1 MTMIKG
7 RLVLW
12 ESFIIRRFS
21 AKKKSKIPSKICGF
35 GDKWDYYFKYWFQE
49 PQKAHPGVEPHRL
62 AYFASKSVRATLLIR
77 EICYLALVNGS
88 HSSSMLTDM

>member
-49 PQKAHPGVEPHRL
+49 PRKAHPGVEPHRL
-62 AYFASKSVRATLLIR
+62 AYFASKSVRATVWCKGGELSCLGH
-77 EICYLALVNGS
+77 C
-88 HSSSMLTDM
+88 